1 MKTLD
6 VQDLYVD
13 YRNETG
19 SISAVKGIS
28 FFVEKGKITG
38 IIGESGCGKSSVM
51 MAVLGMNKRNAK
63 ICASKISVN
72 GEEPAAGKNVA
83 IVFQASLNCLNPSVT
98 VGRQLE
104 ETVRACRK
112 CSRKEARRRSLELM
126 EMVGIRDGVRR
137 MRQYPFELS
146 GGMRQRVVIAAAVAC
161 EPDLILADEP
171 TTALDSVVQAQ
182 ILCLLR
188 RIVRETGTSL
198 LLVSHDPGVTAAL
211 CDHVYVMKD
220 GEFIEDGDVR
230 DIFYAPEKLYT
241 EKLLKTKKGFLRTD
255 MQDGEVLLHAE
266 NITKNYVGQERQR
279 YLENRNSAAV
289 EGVSGIS
296 LDLYRGETFALIGE
310 SGSGKST
317 FARVL
322 SGIERMDS
330 GEIKYC
336 GRLMSAGKKN
346 RNIQMVFQDPY
357 ASLNPCL
364 TAEEALLEAIRFSAE
379 NNAERVERMLELTG
393 ISVEDAGKFPPQLS
407 GGQRQ
412 RVGLARALITDPDL
426 LICDEAFASLDTA
439 SSEKIMELL
448 LKIQKERN
456 LSCLFISHDIPSIQ
470 RFSRRMGVMY
480 MGKMVEIGYTGE
492 VCKDPWHP
500 YTKMLLE
507 SVPKPD
513 PFRAPKIEKA
523 VMAFQKKS
531 CGVSGKRGNQ
541 TSGCPFAGICGY
553 MMERCTKEMPGSYRF
568 GSRTVACFLYSEECV
583 GNRNSSARMTSQ
595 I

>member
-1 MKTLD
+1 MKTLE
-6 VQDLYVD
+6 VQNLFVD

-19 SISAVKGIS
+19 TISAVKGIS
-28 FFVEKGKITG
+28 FSVEKGKITG

-51 MAVLGMNKRNAK
+51 MAVLGMDARNARVR
-63 ICASKISVN
+63 ASKISVN
-72 GEEPAAGKNVA
+72 GEKPAAGKNVA

-104 ETVRACRK
+104 ETVRVCRK
-112 CSRKEARRRSLELM
+112 CGRKEALRRSLELM
-126 EMVGIRDGVRR
+126 EMVGIRDAVRR
-137 MRQYPFELS
+137 IRQYPFELS
-146 GGMRQRVVIAAAVAC
+146 GGMRQRVVIAAALAC

-171 TTALDSVVQAQ
+171 TTALDPVVQAQ
-182 ILCLLR
+182 IICLLR
-188 RIVRETGTSL
+188 SIVKKTGTSL

-211 CDHVYVMKD
+211 CEHVYVMKD
-220 GEFIEDGDVR
+220 GVFIEDGDVR
-230 DIFYAPEKLYT
+230 DIFYAPDKLYT
-241 EKLLKTKKGFLRTD
+241 EKLLKTKKGFLQTD
-255 MQDGEVLLHAE
+255 RKDGDVLLHAE
-266 NITKNYVGQERQR
+266 NITKDYVEKHQH
-279 YLENRNSAAV
+279 LENRNSRAA

-296 LDLYRGETFALIGE
+296 LDLYRGETCALIGE

-322 SGIERMDS
+322 CGIERIDS
-330 GEIKYC
+330 GEIKY
-336 GRLMSAGKKN
+336 GGSLMSEGKKN
-346 RNIQMVFQDPY
+346 RNIQMIFQDAY

-364 TAEEALLEAIRFSAE
+364 TVEEALLEAVRPSSE
-379 NNAERVERMLELTG
+379 NKAQRVEQMLKLTG
-393 ISVEDAGKFPPQLS
+393 LSAEDAGKFPPQLS

-412 RVGLARALITDPDL
+412 RLGLARALITDPEL

-439 SSEKIMELL
+439 SGEKMMELL
-448 LKIQKERN
+448 LKIQNETD
-456 LSCLFISHDIPSIQ
+456 LSCLFISHDIQSIQ

-480 MGKMVEIGYTGE
+480 KGKIVELGYTDE

-500 YTKMLLE
+500 YTKILLE

-523 VMAFQKKS
+523 VMAFQKS
-531 CGVSGKRGNQ
+531 CDVSGKKDVR

-553 MMERCTKEMPGSYRF
+553 LMERCKTEIPGSYRF
-568 GSRTVACFLYSEECV
+568 GTRTVACFLYSEECGGKRSGSV
-583 GNRNSSARMTSQ
+583 RMTSQ